1 MARVM
6 GPLGGATRLIL
17 RRCAQGLVTILAVV
31 VLSFTL
37 VSLAPGD
44 LVDVLA
50 AEGQASNPEEMARLR
65 RLYGLDVPAPQRL
78 LNYVAGAARFD
89 LGFSFRHGRPV
100 AEIVVERLP
109 ASLLLMAAALLVAA
123 TLGVAAGV
131 FAARRVRSLADA
143 VVSAVAVLFFAT
155 PSFWLS
161 LMLMLVFSV
170 KLGLTPIA
178 GMSTI
183 GAPAAGAL
191 AHALDVTRHLALPA
205 ISLGLFYAAIYARV
219 MRASMLQ
226 VLDLDYVRTARA
238 KGASE
243 GRIVWRHA
251 FWNAVLPILTLLG
264 IQLGHVFAGAVVVE
278 AIFSWPGL
286 GSLLVE
292 AVEARNHQVVMGVL
306 IMSAIVVV
314 TTNLLVDALYA
325 TLDPRVRMR

>member
-1 MARVM
+1 M
-6 GPLGGATRLIL
+6 TRLAL
-17 RRCAQGLVTILAVV
+17 RRGAQGLVTILAVI

-37 VSLAPGD
+37 VNLAPGD

-65 RLYGLDVPAPQRL
+65 RLYGLDVPATQRL
-78 LNYVAGAARFD
+78 LNYVVGAAQID

-100 AEIVVERLP
+100 AAIVAERLP
-109 ASLLLMAAALLVAA
+109 ASLLLMASALMVAA
-123 TLGVAAGV
+123 ALGVAAGV
-131 FAARRVRSLADA
+131 FAARRVRSLPDA
-143 VVSAVAVLFFAT
+143 AVSAIAVLFFAT

-178 GMSTI
+178 GMATI
-183 GAPAAGAL
+183 GAPAAGAI
-191 AHALDVTRHLALPA
+191 AHALDVMRHLALPA
-205 ISLGLFYAAIYARV
+205 VSLGLFYAAIYARV

-314 TTNLLVDALYA
+314 ATNLLVDALYA
-325 TLDPRVRMR
+325 TLDPRVRVR